1 MSSAALD
8 AGGGAS
14 PGGATGLLSSCDVG
28 AGVSSAAGVGV
39 GANAGVGVA
48 DDGAA
53 LACARKA
60 LDCSS
65 SCFSFTCRAAL
76 FSARA
81 ASLSCCL

>member
-1 MSSAALD
+1 MLSAAALD
-8 AGGGAS
+8 AGGSLS

-28 AGVSSAAGVGV
+28 VGVSFAAGVGV
-39 GANAGVGVA
+39 GVGAA

-81 ASLSCCL
+81 TSLSCCL